1 MSEPSADLRRRLE
14 RAGELQLLRGLEAL
28 DAHAR
33 SAYLAELEA
42 LDWDEI
48 EALRR
53 LLAAPPGYTAGRV
66 VPARAFPLERDAE
79 QAAHAER
86 ARRAGEEWLRSGRVA
101 ALTVAGGQ
109 ASRLGWEAPKG
120 VFPIG
125 PLSNWSLFEIFAR
138 KLRASGARYGFRPLW
153 YVMTSPQNDAAT
165 RAFFAE
171 HGHFGLSA
179 EQLFFFPQSMLPAL
193 SPAGRVLRSATGR
206 LFLAPTGHGGVLSA
220 LRRSGALEHAR
231 EHGIERFSYFQV
243 DNPLVVP
250 FDPLFLGLHRL
261 EGARMSSKTVEKR
274 DASEKVGVLAWREG
288 QLVCIEYSDLPA
300 ELREAREPGG
310 RLAFSAG
317 SIALHILERD
327 LVEEL
332 TARGLSLPWH
342 LARKT
347 MSVLDAE
354 GRPVESSG
362 IKFET
367 FVFDALSFSPRSAV
381 LEVERARE
389 FSPVKN
395 ASGEDSPARARADIS
410 RLHARWAQAAGLR
423 VPDSGEHGAPAIEI
437 DPLFAD
443 DEETLR
449 ARLPCTP
456 RRLRGGELYT

>member
-1 MSEPSADLRRRLE
+1 MGQASADLRRRLE
-14 RAGELQLLRGLEAL
+14 RAGELQLLLGLEAL
-28 DAHAR
+28 SERER

-42 LDWDEI
+42 LDWEEI
-48 EALRR
+48 SGLRT
-53 LLAAPPGYTAGRV
+53 LLSAPPVFAGGRLE
-66 VPARAFPLERDAE
+66 PARAFPLRRDAA
-79 QAAHAER
+79 QAAHAQR
-86 ARRAGEEWLRSGRVA
+86 ARAAGEDWLRSGSVA

-109 ASRLGWEAPKG
+109 ASRLGWDAPKG

-138 KLRASGARYGFRPLW
+138 KLRASGARHGFRPLW

-171 HGHFGLSA
+171 HAHFGLDPA
-179 EQLFFFPQSMLPAL
+179 QLFFFPQAMLPAL
-193 SPAGRVLRSATGR
+193 SPEGHVLRSAPGR

-231 EHGIERFSYFQV
+231 EHGVQRFSYFQV

-261 EGARMSSKTVEKR
+261 DGARMSSKVVEKR
-274 DASEKVGVLAWREG
+274 DAAEKVGVLAWREG
-288 QLVCIEYSDLPA
+288 QLACIEYSDLPA

-310 RLAFSAG
+310 GLTYSAG
-317 SIALHILERD
+317 SIALHVIERE

-332 TARGLSLPWH
+332 TGRGLSLPWH

-347 MSVLDAE
+347 MSVLDHE
-354 GRPVESSG
+354 GRPVETTG

-367 FVFDALSFSPRSAV
+367 FVFDALGFSPRSAV

-395 ASGEDSPARARADIS
+395 QSGEDSPARARADIA
-410 RLHARWAQAAGLR
+410 RLHGRWAEAAGLA
-423 VPDSGEHGAPAIEI
+423 VPGPGEHGAPAIEI

-443 DEETLR
+443 DEEMLR
-449 ARLPCTP
+449 RRLPCTP
-456 RRLRGGELYT
+456 RRVGGGEFYT